1 MIKELN
7 LIDEKF
13 NRAQQKEKFLYL
25 KNTFLKNGYVVYE
38 NLLSEEEDLLVN
50 YLESFLLTELYLDT
64 TFRTNLESIH
74 DNIHNSAVT
83 TQITQSVIFRPPLA
97 IFRY

>member
-13 NRAQQKEKFLYL
+13 DRAQQKEKFLYL

-38 NLLSEEEDLLVN
+38 NLLSEEEVSLLFEYTKLKRKASKWINKYCVGG
-50 YLESFLLTELYLDT
+50 YPDSFTKPIFSELL
-64 TFRTNLESIH
+64 S
-74 DNIHNSAVT
+74 
-83 TQITQSVIFRPPLA
+83 QIFI
-97 IFRY
+97 

>member
-25 KNTFLKNGYVVYE
+25 KNNFLKNGYVVYE
-38 NLLSEEEDLLVN
+38 NLLSEEEVSLLFDLW
-50 YLESFLLTELYLDT
+50 
-64 TFRTNLESIH
+64 SIKIKLFEFYY
-74 DNIHNSAVT
+74 NGPTI
-83 TQITQSVIFRPPLA
+83 
-97 IFRY
+97 